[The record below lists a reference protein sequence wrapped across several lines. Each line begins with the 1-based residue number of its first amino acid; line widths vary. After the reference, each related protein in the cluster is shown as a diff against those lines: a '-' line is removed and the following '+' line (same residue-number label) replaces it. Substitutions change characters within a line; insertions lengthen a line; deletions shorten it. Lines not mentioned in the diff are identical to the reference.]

1 VGRIY
6 GDPNSPVEALR
17 GVSFTVDHGEMVAI
31 AGPSG
36 SGKSTLLNLIGMLD
50 APSSGR
56 IVINGIDVGGL
67 SEDEKAVMRNEEIG
81 FIFQFSN
88 LIPEL
93 TALENVMLPGMIGK
107 KNGFDL
113 RKKAIDRLTQV
124 GLSSKARSGASTLSG
139 GEMQRVAIA
148 RSLINDPSLVLA
160 DEPTGNLDSKNSE
173 ELINLMR
180 DLNKKNNQTF
190 AIISHDHKIVAKC
203 DRVIRIRDGMIE
215 DQEDDV
221 GSSDVTS
228 TGDKSLNDKKTL
240 EKLREEN
247 KILRTRLGKLEQKR
261 R

>member
-1 VGRIY
+1 M
-6 GDPNSPVEALR
+6 EALR

>member
-1 VGRIY
+1 
-6 GDPNSPVEALR
+6 
-17 GVSFTVDHGEMVAI
+17 
-31 AGPSG
+31 
-36 SGKSTLLNLIGMLD
+36 
-50 APSSGR
+50 
-56 IVINGIDVGGL
+56 
-67 SEDEKAVMRNEEIG
+67 MRNEEIG